1 MNKKVIIWGLVI
13 IGAGVGG
20 YFIYRKIRTSSN
32 SAEKN
37 NRKIKIIGKRNVSAQ
52 VEEQGSEANN
62 DGEI

>member
-13 IGAGVGG
+13 IGASVGG

-37 NRKIKIIGKRNVSAQ
+37 NRKIKIIGKRNVTAQ
-52 VEEQGSEANN
+52 VEEQGAEVNN

>member
-13 IGAGVGG
+13 IGASVGG